1 MTKVG
6 SVYVTGLAAIFAICL
21 GFFGWIQAFITSI
34 PWAVIGG
41 MTIVLY
47 GLIAGNGVKVLI
59 KSKVDLGNMR
69 NLVIVATMLVIGLG
83 GAALPINDA
92 VSLQGM
98 SLAVI
103 IGIVLNALFNAFDK
117 LGWTEQ

>member
-1 MTKVG
+1 MTRVG
-6 SVYVTGLAAIFAICL
+6 SVYVTGLAAVFAICL
-21 GFFGWIQAFITSI
+21 GFFGFIQAFISSI

-41 MTIVLY
+41 MTVVLY

-59 KSKVDLGNMR
+59 KAKVDLGNMR
-69 NLVIVATMLVIGLG
+69 NLIIVATMLVIGLG

-98 SLAVI
+98 SLSVL
-103 IGIVLNALFNAFDK
+103 IGISLNALFSFFEAK
-117 LGWTEQ
+117 GWMTE